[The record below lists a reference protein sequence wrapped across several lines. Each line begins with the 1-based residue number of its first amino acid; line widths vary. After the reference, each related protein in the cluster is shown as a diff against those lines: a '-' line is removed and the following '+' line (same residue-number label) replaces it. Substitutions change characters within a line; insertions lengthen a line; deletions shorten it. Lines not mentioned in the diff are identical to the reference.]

1 MRSFGVDD
9 YKSSTKPKGCESHY
23 RTTLLNNGRRT
34 LKLEIET
41 ANFLIFPLQI
51 CLALKFLQASKA
63 GETAFF
69 PNTLSLYMGKKKK
82 GKKKKKGGG
91 GGDTGGGTAELIAY
105 DPTDTRR
112 YIHVSMHMENWTFA
126 DRLWP
131 KGGFWLET
139 KTRLFII
146 HKMIKQRHGAVQNV
160 RIWKVRKTQE
170 NLLLGEMKTLND
182 FGFQGEIRPQ
192 DRPRLETGENGSPPG
207 TAASTASGGG
217 GGGGEGEGG
226 DDGGEK
232 GEVAFED
239 GMVADDATK
248 GSDDDVGGGTRPTTG
263 ATEATEDNETAPEDD
278 YEHIRLIYDFT
289 PANLDDPLLL
299 ISPRV

>member
-1 MRSFGVDD
+1 MTTRAV
-9 YKSSTKPKGCESHY
+9 PKGCD
-23 RTTLLNNGRRT
+23 NGRKK
-34 LKLEIET
+34 LKLDK
-41 ANFLIFPLQI
+41 PQVGKSKQI
-51 CLALKFLQASKA
+51 LFFDFSVTDFFVFVLQARKE
-63 GETAFF
+63 GRRNETAFF
-69 PNTLSLYMGKKKK
+69 ANTLYMGKKKK

-105 DPTDTRR
+105 DSTDTRR

-170 NLLLGEMKTLND
+170 NLLLGEMKTLNE

-192 DRPRLETGENGSPPG
+192 DRPRLGTGDNGSPPG
-207 TAASTASGGG
+207 TAASTASGDGG
-217 GGGGEGEGG
+217 DGGDGGEGGEGG

-239 GMVADDATK
+239 GMVAGDATR
-248 GSDDDVGGGTRPTTG
+248 GSDEDVGGGTRPTTG